1 VGRGRTRRGARPS
14 AAAAAPATRCTSP
27 CRRGCSSPPSTT
39 RRRGAASARTSSTC
53 RDLLAGDEEAGIGGP
68 RAGSHGGMTRAC
80 VRVRWWAGGVREAR
94 PGRGAGLPPA
104 ASGAGCRIAEDPRQG
119 PTTSARGRPAGRGG
133 KEKAAAVAP
142 MPLLFFPLSRNC
154 SYELHL
160 MPISAGKKCTFCSL
174 CTCNGLFFLVLYSLC
189 YFFICYRLI

>member
-1 VGRGRTRRGARPS
+1 VGGGFCRVGRGRTRRGARPS

-27 CRRGCSSPPSTT
+27 SRRGCSSPPSTT

-53 RDLLAGDEEAGIGGP
+53 RDQLAGDERRLGIGRP

-80 VRVRWWAGGVREAR
+80 VRLRWWTGGVCAR
-94 PGRGAGLPPA
+94 RQGRPA
-104 ASGAGCRIAEDPRQG
+104 VCTSPREDPRQG

-133 KEKAAAVAP
+133 KEKAAALAP
-142 MPLLFFPLSRNC
+142 MPLLFFPLSRSC

-174 CTCNGLFFLVLYSLC
+174 CTCNGLFFLILYSLC

>member
-1 VGRGRTRRGARPS
+1 VGGGGFCRVGRGRTRRGARPS

-27 CRRGCSSPPSTT
+27 SRRGCSSPPSTT

-68 RAGSHGGMTRAC
+68 RAGSHGGMTRTC

-104 ASGAGCRIAEDPRQG
+104 ASGAGCRAAASLRIRDKALPRARGDGRQG
-119 PTTSARGRPAGRGG
+119 
-133 KEKAAAVAP
+133 AVVKKKLR
-142 MPLLFFPLSRNC
+142 LLPPCHCCFFLSREAVHMSC
-154 SYELHL
+154 
-160 MPISAGKKCTFCSL
+160 I
-174 CTCNGLFFLVLYSLC
+174 
-189 YFFICYRLI
+189 